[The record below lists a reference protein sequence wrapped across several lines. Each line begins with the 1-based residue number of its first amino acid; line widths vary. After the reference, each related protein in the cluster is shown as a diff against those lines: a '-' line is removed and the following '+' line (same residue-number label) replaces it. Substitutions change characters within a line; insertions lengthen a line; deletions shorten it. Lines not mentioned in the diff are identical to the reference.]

1 MKKFAFYLGLSALI
15 FSQGFAEENFS
26 QNYENTLKNIVKN
39 VEKFDENLHKFL
51 DDMYETMIAKK
62 GIGLAA
68 IQVGKPLRALV
79 INLLNEE
86 GIQDKND
93 LIEIINPEILEKDG
107 EITYQEGCLS
117 VPDFFEDVTRA
128 SDIKVRFQN
137 RFGEFIELSASELL
151 AVCVQ
156 HEMDHLDGH
165 LFIEKIS
172 YSQKKKFSKEYKK
185 RLKEKS
191 KWSL

>member
-1 MKKFAFYLGLSALI
+1 MVLEVLTYPDKRLYQKS
-15 FSQGFAEENFS
+15 
-26 QNYENTLKNIVKN
+26 KNI
-39 VEKFDENLHKFL
+39 EKFDENLHKFL

-79 INLLNEE
+79 VNLLNEE

-93 LIEIINPEILEKDG
+93 LIEIINPEILEKNG

-117 VPDFFEDVTRA
+117 VPEFFEDVTRS

-137 RFGEFIELSASELL
+137 RFGEFVELSASKLL

-191 KWSL
+191 K

>member
-1 MKKFAFYLGLSALI
+1 MVLEVLTYPDKRLYQKS
-15 FSQGFAEENFS
+15 
-26 QNYENTLKNIVKN
+26 KN

-79 INLLNEE
+79 VNLLNEE

-93 LIEIINPEILEKDG
+93 LIEIINPEILEKNG

-117 VPDFFEDVTRA
+117 VPEFFEDVTRS

-137 RFGEFIELSASELL
+137 RFGESVELSASELL

-191 KWSL
+191 K

>member
-1 MKKFAFYLGLSALI
+1 MVLEVLTYPDKRLYQKS
-15 FSQGFAEENFS
+15 
-26 QNYENTLKNIVKN
+26 KN

-86 GIQDKND
+86 GVQDKND

-117 VPDFFEDVTRA
+117 VPEFFEDVTRS

-137 RFGEFIELSASELL
+137 RFGESVELSASELL

-191 KWSL
+191 K

>member
-1 MKKFAFYLGLSALI
+1 MVLEVLTYPDKRLYQKS
-15 FSQGFAEENFS
+15 
-26 QNYENTLKNIVKN
+26 KN

-79 INLLNEE
+79 VNLLNEE

-93 LIEIINPEILEKDG
+93 LIEIINPEILEKNG

-117 VPDFFEDVTRA
+117 VPEFFEDVTRS

-137 RFGEFIELSASELL
+137 RFGESVELSASELL

-165 LFIEKIS
+165 LFLEKIS

-191 KWSL
+191 K

>member
-1 MKKFAFYLGLSALI
+1 MVLEVLTYPDKRLYQKS
-15 FSQGFAEENFS
+15 
-26 QNYENTLKNIVKN
+26 KN

-117 VPDFFEDVTRA
+117 VPEFFEDVTR
-128 SDIKVRFQN
+128 SNDIKVRFQN
-137 RFGEFIELSASELL
+137 RFGELIELSASELL

-191 KWSL
+191 K

>member
-1 MKKFAFYLGLSALI
+1 MVLEVLTYPDKRLYQKSK
-15 FSQGFAEENFS
+15 S
-26 QNYENTLKNIVKN
+26 

-117 VPDFFEDVTRA
+117 VPEFFEDVTRS

-137 RFGEFIELSASELL
+137 RFGEFVELSASELL

-165 LFIEKIS
+165 LFIEKLS

>member
-1 MKKFAFYLGLSALI
+1 MVLEVLTYPDKRLYQKS
-15 FSQGFAEENFS
+15 
-26 QNYENTLKNIVKN
+26 KN

-86 GIQDKND
+86 GVQDKND

-117 VPDFFEDVTRA
+117 VPEFFEDVTRS

-137 RFGEFIELSASELL
+137 RFGESVELSASELL

-165 LFIEKIS
+165 LFLEKIS

-191 KWSL
+191 K

>member
-1 MKKFAFYLGLSALI
+1 MVLEVLTYPDKRLYQKSK
-15 FSQGFAEENFS
+15 S
-26 QNYENTLKNIVKN
+26 

-79 INLLNEE
+79 VNLLNEE

-117 VPDFFEDVTRA
+117 VPEFF
-128 SDIKVRFQN
+128 
-137 RFGEFIELSASELL
+137 
-151 AVCVQ
+151 
-156 HEMDHLDGH
+156 
-165 LFIEKIS
+165 
-172 YSQKKKFSKEYKK
+172 
-185 RLKEKS
+185 
-191 KWSL
+191 

>member
-1 MKKFAFYLGLSALI
+1 M
-15 FSQGFAEENFS
+15 
-26 QNYENTLKNIVKN
+26 V
-39 VEKFDENLHKFL
+39 V
-51 DDMYETMIAKK
+51 
-62 GIGLAA
+62 
-68 IQVGKPLRALV
+68 
-79 INLLNEE
+79 NLLNEE

-93 LIEIINPEILEKDG
+93 LIEIINPEILEKNG

-117 VPDFFEDVTRA
+117 VPEFFEDVTRS

-137 RFGEFIELSASELL
+137 RFGESVELSASELL

-191 KWSL
+191 K

>member
-1 MKKFAFYLGLSALI
+1 MVLEVLTYPDKRLYQKS
-15 FSQGFAEENFS
+15 
-26 QNYENTLKNIVKN
+26 KN

-93 LIEIINPEILEKDG
+93 LIEIINPEILEKNG

-117 VPDFFEDVTRA
+117 VPEFFEDVTRS

-137 RFGEFIELSASELL
+137 RFGELVELSASELL

-165 LFIEKIS
+165 LFIEKLS

>member
-1 MKKFAFYLGLSALI
+1 MVLEVLTYPDKRLYQKSK
-15 FSQGFAEENFS
+15 S
-26 QNYENTLKNIVKN
+26 
-39 VEKFDENLHKFL
+39 VEKFDENLHKLL

-117 VPDFFEDVTRA
+117 VPEFFEDVTRS

-137 RFGEFIELSASELL
+137 RFGELIELSASELL

-191 KWSL
+191 K

>member
-1 MKKFAFYLGLSALI
+1 MVLEVLTYPDKRLYQKS
-15 FSQGFAEENFS
+15 
-26 QNYENTLKNIVKN
+26 KN

-93 LIEIINPEILEKDG
+93 LIEIINPEILEKNG

-117 VPDFFEDVTRA
+117 VPEFFEDVTRS

-137 RFGEFIELSASELL
+137 RFGESVELSASELL

>member
-1 MKKFAFYLGLSALI
+1 MVLEVLTYPDKRLYQKS
-15 FSQGFAEENFS
+15 
-26 QNYENTLKNIVKN
+26 KN

-93 LIEIINPEILEKDG
+93 LIEIINPEILEKNG

-117 VPDFFEDVTRA
+117 VPEFFEDVTRS

-137 RFGEFIELSASELL
+137 RFGESVELSASELL

-191 KWSL
+191 K

>member
-1 MKKFAFYLGLSALI
+1 MVLEVLTYPDKRLYQKS
-15 FSQGFAEENFS
+15 
-26 QNYENTLKNIVKN
+26 KN

-51 DDMYETMIAKK
+51 DDMYETMIAKR

-79 INLLNEE
+79 VNLLNEE

-93 LIEIINPEILEKDG
+93 LIEIINPEILEKNG

-117 VPDFFEDVTRA
+117 VPEFFEDVTRS

-137 RFGEFIELSASELL
+137 RFGESVELSASELL

-191 KWSL
+191 K

>member
-1 MKKFAFYLGLSALI
+1 MVLEVLTYPNKRLHQKS
-15 FSQGFAEENFS
+15 
-26 QNYENTLKNIVKN
+26 KN
-39 VEKFDENLHKFL
+39 VEKFDKNLHKFL
-51 DDMYETMIAKK
+51 DDMYETMIAKR

-93 LIEIINPEILEKDG
+93 LIEIINPEILEKNG

-117 VPDFFEDVTRA
+117 VPEFFEDVTRA

-137 RFGEFIELSASELL
+137 RFGKFVELSASELL

-191 KWSL
+191 K